1 MSDSKK
7 HYDVIVIGAGPA
19 GYVAAMR
26 SAQLGFKVACVDK
39 WKNRA
44 GQASLGGTYI
54 NAGCIAAMS
63 LLESAKTYHAL
74 QHEIAAHGI
83 TVENI
88 ALDFKKM
95 QARKEQIIFN
105 LSEQIKQCFA
115 YYKVDCIHGRGR
127 LLADSRVEISSEGKT
142 ETDIFKAEHI
152 ILATGSLPME
162 LSCAPIDNRLI
173 IDSTATLNIE
183 QLPKKLGIIGAGI
196 IGLELAGIW
205 HRLGSEVVLL
215 DAQEHF
221 LTTTDWQIS
230 QEAYRIY
237 TEQGLDLRLG
247 ARVTATKKLSDSVWV
262 EYQDKQGKHELTLDK
277 LIVAAGRKPN
287 SQKIAAPE
295 AGLLL
300 DENGFVHVD
309 ENCCTNLPGVY
320 AIGDLTLL
328 APMLAHK
335 GLEEGTFVAE
345 YIANQHSAI
354 NYDGIPSVIYTE
366 PEIAW
371 VGQTEQALKSIGV
384 PYKTGVFPFKASGR
398 AMTAGKTEGLVKIIS
413 HTETDII
420 LGVHIIGS
428 LASELIAEA
437 VIAIEFSASSE
448 DLARTIHAHPSVSE
462 ALHEAALALDNRS
475 LRLPPIQ

>member
-1 MSDSKK
+1 MSDAKK
-7 HYDVIVIGAGPA
+7 NYDVIVIGAGPA

-39 WKNRA
+39 WSNRK
-44 GQASLGGTYI
+44 GRSSLGGTYI

-63 LLESAKTYHAL
+63 LLESAKIYHLLKNNLAD
-74 QHEIAAHGI
+74 HGI
-83 TVENI
+83 QAENVSI
-88 ALDFKKM
+88 NLQQM
-95 QARKEQIIFN
+95 LNRKEQIIFN
-105 LSEQIKQCFA
+105 LSEQIKQCFEH
-115 YYKVDCIHGRGR
+115 YSVDCIHGRGQ
-127 LLADSRVEISSEGKT
+127 LLTDNRVEITVENQPEKL
-142 ETDIFKAEHI
+142 ILKAPHI
-152 ILATGSLPME
+152 ILATGSVPME
-162 LSCAPIDNRLI
+162 LSCAPIDNKLI
-173 IDSTATLNIE
+173 IDSTATLDIE

-205 HRLGSEVVLL
+205 NRLGSEVILL
-215 DAQEHF
+215 DAQEQF
-221 LTTTDWQIS
+221 LTSTDWQIS

-247 ARVTATKKLSDSVWV
+247 ARVTATKKLSNTVLV
-262 EYQDKQGKHELTLDK
+262 EYQDSQGKHELELDK
-277 LIVAAGRKPN
+277 LIVAVGRRPN

-295 AGLLL
+295 AELLL

-309 ENCCTNLPGVY
+309 ENCCANLPGVY
-320 AIGDLTLL
+320 AIGDLTIL

-345 YIANQHSAI
+345 YIANQHYSI

-371 VGQTEQALKSIGV
+371 VGQTEQALKTVGT
-384 PYKTGVFPFKASGR
+384 PYKVGVFPFKASGR
-398 AMTAGKTEGLVKIIS
+398 AQTAGKTDGLVKIIS
-413 HTETDII
+413 HAETDII
-420 LGVHIIGS
+420 LGVHIIGA

-437 VIAIEFSASSE
+437 VVAMEFSASSE

-462 ALHEAALALDNRS
+462 ALHEAALALDKRS
-475 LRLPPIQ
+475 LRIPPP